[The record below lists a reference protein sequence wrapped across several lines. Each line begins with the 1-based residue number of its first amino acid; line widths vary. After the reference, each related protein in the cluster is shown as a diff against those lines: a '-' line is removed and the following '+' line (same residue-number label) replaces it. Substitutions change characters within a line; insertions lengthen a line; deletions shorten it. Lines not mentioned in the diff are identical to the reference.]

1 MRGKRNYDILKD
13 KKAVIFDLD
22 GTLTDSMWV
31 WAEIDRDFFRD
42 RDMEFPDYLNHD
54 IEGMSFS
61 ETAQYFVDTF
71 HLDESVEEIKEIWN
85 QMAIEKYRTKTFLK
99 PGALALLQYLKDHG
113 IPVGIATS
121 NSQMLVD
128 VFLQA
133 RDIGGYID
141 AVTTSCEVNKGK
153 PAPDVY
159 LVTAEKLGVAPAD
172 CMVFEDIPMGIL
184 AGKNAGMT
192 VCGIEDMYSAD
203 VREEKIQL
211 ADYYIEDF
219 RELL

>member
-1 MRGKRNYDILKD
+1 MKLLNILKGKR
-13 KKAVIFDLD
+13 AVIFDLD

-31 WAEIDRDFFRD
+31 WAEIDQDFFRE
-42 RDMEFPDYLNHD
+42 RNMEFPDYLNHD

-61 ETAQYFVDTF
+61 ETAEYFVKKF
-71 HLDESVEEIKEIWN
+71 HLTETVEEIKEVWN
-85 QMAIEKYRTKTFLK
+85 RMAIEKYRTKTSLK
-99 PGALALLQYLKDHG
+99 PGVFALLEYLKEYN
-113 IPVGIATS
+113 IKVGIATS

-128 VFLQA
+128 VFLDA
-133 RDIGGYID
+133 RQIREYID

-159 LVTAEKLGVAPAD
+159 LVTAKKLGVSPSD
-172 CMVFEDIPMGIL
+172 CLVFEDIPMGIL

-192 VCGIEDMYSAD
+192 VCGIDDEYSAD
-203 VREEKIQL
+203 AREDKMKL
-211 ADYYIEDF
+211 ADYFIKDF